1 MIISEEDFNFIEENI
16 EKWNILVVDDDE
28 GVLNVTEFILEDIE
42 VAEKPVELHY
52 ARSAKEA
59 LEVLN
64 NDIEIAVILLD
75 VVMESTNSGLD
86 LVETIRDEIKNQKV
100 RILLRTGQPGHA
112 PETEVVQKYDID
124 DYLSKAEL
132 SETRLITSVTS
143 ALRSFAHI
151 LHLGH
156 LINKSK
162 ETIQTQEEGMKEINS
177 FLQED
182 IQSCETTLSA
192 KRLLEILT
200 MPQESFELVGDGT
213 KFDKEILQTISLL
226 ATTLHNLNILTSKKI
241 EFLDSSIELE
251 TDISNSDLEL
261 MGEDSSSDLGFLI
274 ALLRELGVSSISSD
288 NGKLQLKTQRA

>member
-200 MPQESFELVGDGT
+200 VPQESFELVGDGT